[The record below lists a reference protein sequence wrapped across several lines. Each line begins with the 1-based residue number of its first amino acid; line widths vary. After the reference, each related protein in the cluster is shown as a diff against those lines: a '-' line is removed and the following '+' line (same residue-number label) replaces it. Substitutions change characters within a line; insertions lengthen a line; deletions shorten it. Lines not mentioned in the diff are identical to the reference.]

1 MTGPAVIPP
10 PGPAGPPPQQV
21 LVLNAGSS
29 SIKYRLFGLAA
40 DGELTEAASGLVER
54 IGEPGSRVTHR
65 LLIDGNW
72 QDRVDDDAID
82 DHRTGLAG
90 IVRALRQAGLL
101 TDLAVIG
108 HRVVHGGARFVAP
121 ARITDEV
128 LSSLRDQVPLA
139 PLHNPANLI
148 GIEVATAIQP
158 DVAQVAV
165 FDTAFHAT
173 LPPHAFR
180 YAVPEEIHA
189 RHGVRRYGFHGTSH
203 AFVARRAARFLDRPL
218 ADLDLITLHLGNGA
232 SAAAIQGGRSIDT
245 SMGLSPLEG
254 LVMGTRSGDVDPAV
268 IFHLVRQ
275 AGMSLDEVD
284 TLLNK
289 RSGLRGLCGDNDLR
303 TIEARAA
310 DGDETAELALEVY
323 AYRIRKYLG
332 AYTAALGGLDAV
344 VFTAG
349 VGENAAGVR
358 ARIAEGLGV
367 LGITIDPD
375 RNLAARVSEAPD
387 GVVALHPDGAT
398 VAVLAVATDE
408 EREIADQSLQ
418 AIRPA

>member
-1 MTGPAVIPP
+1 MTADQTPAPTD
-10 PGPAGPPPQQV
+10 PGPATQQI

-29 SIKYRLFGLAA
+29 SIKYRLFGLG
-40 DGELTEAASGLVER
+40 DDDTLTEAASGLVER

-65 LLIDGNW
+65 LFVDGHWN
-72 QDRVDDDAID
+72 DRVDDGAIE
-82 DHRTGLAG
+82 DHRTGLSG
-90 IVRALRQAGLL
+90 IVRALEQAGLV

-121 ARITDEV
+121 TLITDDV
-128 LSSLRDQVPLA
+128 LGSLRDQVPLA

-158 DVAQVAV
+158 DVPQVAV

-173 LPPHAFR
+173 LPPHAYR
-180 YAVPEEIHA
+180 YAVPEEVYA
-189 RHGVRRYGFHGTSH
+189 QHGVRRYGFHGTSH

-218 ADLDLITLHLGNGA
+218 SDLDLITLHLGNGA

-254 LVMGTRSGDVDPAV
+254 LVMGTRSGDLDPAV
-268 IFHLVRQ
+268 IFHLIRQ
-275 AGMSLDEVD
+275 AGMTLDEVD

-289 RSGLRGLCGDNDLR
+289 RSGLSGLCGDNDLR

-310 DGDETAELALEVY
+310 DGDATAELALEVY

-358 ARIAEGLGV
+358 ERITRGLEV
-367 LGITIDPD
+367 LGIRIDAE
-375 RNLAARVSEAPD
+375 RNRAARVADASD
-387 GVVALHPDGAT
+387 GVVALHPDGAA

-408 EREIADQSLQ
+408 EHEIAAQSLQ
-418 AIRPA
+418 TIRSG

>member
-1 MTGPAVIPP
+1 MTADPTPAPTD
-10 PGPAGPPPQQV
+10 PGPTSQQI

-29 SIKYRLFGLAA
+29 SIKYRLFDLG
-40 DGELTEAASGLVER
+40 DDDTLTEAASGLVER

-65 LLIDGNW
+65 LLVDERW
-72 QDRVDDDAID
+72 QDRVDDDAIE

-90 IVRALRQAGLL
+90 IVRALEQAGLV

-108 HRVVHGGARFVAP
+108 HRVVHGGATFVAP

-128 LSSLRDQVPLA
+128 LDSLRDQVPLA

-158 DVAQVAV
+158 DVPQVAV

-173 LPPHAFR
+173 LPPHAYR
-180 YAVPEEIHA
+180 YAVPEEA
-189 RHGVRRYGFHGTSH
+189 YVRHGVRRYGFHGTSH
-203 AFVARRAARFLDRPL
+203 AFVARRTARFLGRPL
-218 ADLDLITLHLGNGA
+218 SELDLITLHLGNGA
-232 SAAAIQGGRSIDT
+232 SAAAIKGGRSIDT

-275 AGMSLDEVD
+275 AGMTLDEVD

-310 DGDETAELALEVY
+310 DGDATAELALEVY

-358 ARIAEGLGV
+358 ARITRGLEV
-367 LGITIDPD
+367 LGISIDAD
-375 RNLAARVSEAPD
+375 RNVAARVADAPD
-387 GVVALHPDGAT
+387 GVVALHPEGAA
-398 VAVLAVATDE
+398 VAILAVATDE
-408 EREIADQSLQ
+408 EREIAGQSLQ
-418 AIRPA
+418 TIRSG

>member
-1 MTGPAVIPP
+1 MSVTTAADRQI
-10 PGPAGPPPQQV
+10 

-29 SIKYRLFGLAA
+29 SIKYRLFGLGE
-40 DGELTEAASGLVER
+40 DDELTEAASGLVER

-65 LLIDGNW
+65 LLVDGTW
-72 QDRVDDDAID
+72 QDRVDDEVID

-90 IVRALRQAGLL
+90 IVRALRQAGLM

-108 HRVVHGGARFVAP
+108 HRVVHGGSRFVAP
-121 ARITDEV
+121 ALITAEV
-128 LSSLRDQVPLA
+128 LESLREQVPLA

-148 GIEVATAIQP
+148 GIEVATTIQP
-158 DVAQVAV
+158 EVPQVAV

-173 LPPHAFR
+173 LPPHAYR
-180 YAVPEEIHA
+180 YAVPEEVYA

-203 AFVARRAARFLDRPL
+203 AFVARRAARFLDRQL
-218 ADLDLITLHLGNGA
+218 SDLDLITLHLGNGA

-275 AGMSLDEVD
+275 VGMTLDEVD

-310 DGDETAELALEVY
+310 DGDDAAELALEVY
-323 AYRIRKYLG
+323 SYRIRKYLG

-358 ARIAEGLGV
+358 ARIARGLEV
-367 LGITIDPD
+367 LGIRIDAD
-375 RNLAARVSEAPD
+375 RNRAAKVTDAPD
-387 GVVALHPDGAT
+387 GVVALHPEGAA

-408 EREIADQSLQ
+408 EREIAGQSLQ
-418 AIRPA
+418 TIRSE